1 MSYIYEKLDV
11 WQKAIQFAGD
21 VIESV
26 SMMSSKDHH
35 QEVLQKTEGSAAN
48 IAGAIAMGKSYSSK
62 HDFARHLYQSRG
74 ALYKT
79 MTLLE
84 LLKRKHLITEEIF
97 ADFDN
102 RGNQLTAMLTA
113 LIKSIY
119 APKSDND
126 KQPS

>member
-1 MSYIYEKLDV
+1 
-11 WQKAIQFAGD
+11 
-21 VIESV
+21 
-26 SMMSSKDHH
+26 
-35 QEVLQKTEGSAAN
+35 
-48 IAGAIAMGKSYSSK
+48 
-62 HDFARHLYQSRG
+62 
-74 ALYKT
+74 